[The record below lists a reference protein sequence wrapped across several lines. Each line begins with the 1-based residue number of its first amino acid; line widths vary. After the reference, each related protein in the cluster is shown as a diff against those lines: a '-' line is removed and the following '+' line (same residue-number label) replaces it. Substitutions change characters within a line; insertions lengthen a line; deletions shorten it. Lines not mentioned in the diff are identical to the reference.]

1 MFHILSCYYIT
12 IHCSNFKIWQ
22 WCILAGQSISVFSW
36 VDRKHLANEDA
47 PRRCNDVKIIV
58 PGWNCIDNACHHKH
72 AGPKTCFYT
81 SKLKTTYCIVQSVG
95 RYEQIVKRRA
105 VRRIVHFFSIVQS
118 SYRATG
124 GRAFF
129 FMVFTL
135 YTRTGVCSHDLLYWH
150 IVAKR
155 RLIFCQRLAKAICSL

>member
-105 VRRIVHFFSIVQS
+105 VRRIVHFFQHCAIIVPCNWRKSI
-118 SYRATG
+118 
-124 GRAFF
+124 FF
-129 FMVFTL
+129 HGL
-135 YTRTGVCSHDLLYWH
+135 YTRTGVCSHDLLY
-150 IVAKR
+150 
-155 RLIFCQRLAKAICSL
+155 